1 MPLFTGLGKFTNFG
15 LLVVRIGIG
24 IMMMVHGIPKIE
36 GGPELW
42 TKVGSSITHLGIH
55 EFFAFWGFMAS
66 ISEGVGG
73 LLVLLGMAFRPAC
86 IFLFF
91 TMLMASITHI
101 KNADELAVASHAI
114 ELCFLFFGLFII
126 GPGRFSVDKS

>member
-91 TMLMASITHI
+91 TLLMASITHI
-101 KNADELAVASHAI
+101 KNGDELAVASHAI

>member
-1 MPLFTGLGKFTNFG
+1 MPLFTGLGKYNNFG
-15 LLVVRIGIG
+15 LLVIRIGIG

-36 GGPELW
+36 GGPILW
-42 TKVGSSITHLGIH
+42 TKIGSSITNIGIH

-66 ISEGVGG
+66 ISEGIGG

-91 TMLMASITHI
+91 TMLMASITHL
-101 KNADELAVASHAI
+101 KGGDDLATSSHAI
-114 ELCFLFFGLFII
+114 ELAFLFFGLLII
-126 GPGRFSVDKS
+126 GPGRFSVDKN

>member
-42 TKVGSSITHLGIH
+42 TKVGCSITHLGIH

-101 KNADELAVASHAI
+101 KNGDELAVASHAI